1 MLNDPSPSELDSRGA
16 FIIHIPSAIYVWI
29 GKKSEAIM
37 ERDARGAVSQIVHYV
52 KVQAP
57 IITVMEGEE
66 PLYFWDAFSNFLP
79 LTDKLK
85 NGGDV
90 FESSNKVCPGERKVD
105 TYNVDFEIFQKA
117 TSGGVVPPFSSCD
130 AEHETHLPVRESSWS
145 ILRRKSVSGNMND
158 FVFST
163 KSGISTVYPD
173 SMFITID
180 NCATKQLH
188 SSCMLSS
195 SSSCS
200 SSPSTISLSSKSSS
214 SSSSSASSPPYPS
227 PDSIL
232 SDSSINSKCL
242 SDSPAVS
249 PSVIC
254 ADLTSSTPCNSSV
267 SVLPPK
273 ISLQSISKT
282 SKYIDVNFASQ
293 NSSQSAPA
301 LSKKFPLS
309 IAERRG
315 SLSKCLKLPMLTD
328 DFERKGVHLKSVA
341 NEQGDIGLSEV
352 TNESFNEA
360 ATAGE
365 ILQSLQEI
373 IESKVDE
380 LHRSLDI
387 LGVDNPSDKE
397 ATVFGGFHESW
408 EKKPCNES
416 SSAVLNG
423 VVDTSGACCNLVKP
437 VVYRLGKDASRAV
450 HVLVGRSFSCDFS
463 EVRQVDC
470 KGTGD
475 PGEIDWKQAASD
487 VLHQMV
493 LPIDSNI
500 KHLEVS
506 GSFNSQQ
513 RQTPGDFFPSVLA
526 LVDSDTWY
534 LLLAGGGRYFVEL
547 VEVKLDCT
555 IQIERSAMLLEF
567 LVETACYMH
576 GKAEDANVTCL
587 YHSLFYIFCIL
598 RRLMLEVVR
607 DGSPECTCY
616 SAATPDDRLR
626 GNSLTRLFVVNFP

>member
-1 MLNDPSPSELDSRGA
+1 
-16 FIIHIPSAIYVWI
+16 
-29 GKKSEAIM
+29 M
-37 ERDARGAVSQIVHYV
+37 ERDARGAVCQIVRYE
-52 KVQAP
+52 KVQGP

-66 PLYFWDAFSNFLP
+66 PLYFWDALSNFLP
-79 LTDKLK
+79 LMDKLK

-90 FESSNKVCPGERKVD
+90 VESSSKVCPGERKVD

-117 TSGGVVPPFSSCD
+117 TSGGVAPPFSSCD

-145 ILRRKSVSGNMND
+145 MLRRKFVSGNMKD

-188 SSCMLSS
+188 SSCMLSL

-200 SSPSTISLSSKSSS
+200 SSPSTISLSSKSSSSS

-232 SDSSINSKCL
+232 SDSSVNSKCL

-249 PSVIC
+249 LSVIY
-254 ADLTSSTPCNSSV
+254 ADLTSSTPSNSSV

-273 ISLQSISKT
+273 ISPQSISKT
-282 SKYIDVNFASQ
+282 SKYIDVNFTSQ

-301 LSKKFPLS
+301 LSKKFPLP

-315 SLSKCLKLPMLTD
+315 SLSKCHKLPMLTD
-328 DFERKGVHLKSVA
+328 DFERKGGHLKSVA
-341 NEQGDIGLSEV
+341 NEEGNIGILEV

-365 ILQSLQEI
+365 ILQSPQEI

-423 VVDTSGACCNLVKP
+423 VVDTSGASCNLVKP
-437 VVYRLGKDASRAV
+437 VVYRWPSLEILATCSIDDLDSKGAYIFIIPTSGLGKDASRAV
-450 HVLVGRSFSCDFS
+450 YVWVGRSFSCDFS
-463 EVRQVDC
+463 KVRQVDC
-470 KGTGD
+470 KGPGD
-475 PGEIDWKQAASD
+475 PGEIDWKQAASV

-500 KHLEVS
+500 KVVKENEEPAEL
-506 GSFNSQQ
+506 
-513 RQTPGDFFPSVLA
+513 LA
-526 LVDSDTWY
+526 LLS
-534 LLLAGGGRYFVEL
+534 
-547 VEVKLDCT
+547 
-555 IQIERSAMLLEF
+555 S
-567 LVETACYMH
+567 
-576 GKAEDANVTCL
+576 
-587 YHSLFYIFCIL
+587 
-598 RRLMLEVVR
+598 RL
-607 DGSPECTCY
+607 S
-616 SAATPDDRLR
+616 
-626 GNSLTRLFVVNFP
+626 